1 MDNFFEKKNLYFIAE
16 IGGNHQGS
24 YEKAIEICELA
35 ISSGADCVKFQLY
48 KADSLVN
55 PILSKDRHIHFQKF
69 ELTKEQHIS
78 LAKKCIDSGV
88 DYAASI
94 WDLEML
100 EWIDPYTKFYKIGS
114 GDLTSIN
121 FLKEFAKRGKP
132 IVLST
137 GLSNIKE
144 VHKIVN
150 YIRSFN
156 PLYKEKGMI
165 ILMQC
170 TSMYPIKDSD
180 ANLSV
185 ISEFAKLENIIP
197 GYSDHTIGE
206 NALVN
211 SISWGAKVIEFHFTD
226 NKKNKS
232 FRDHQVSLELNEV
245 IELKKK
251 CLQAQE
257 MIGNPTKIP
266 LEIELSNNHVK
277 TFRRGIY
284 PKISLEKGQII
295 TEKDLICLRP
305 CEGISAIHYD
315 QILGKELLVS
325 VDKFQVLEWGMF
337 K

>member
-35 ISSGADCVKFQLY
+35 ISSGADCIKFQLY

-55 PILSKDRHIHFQKF
+55 PIISKERYTHFHKF

-78 LAKKCIDSGV
+78 LAKMCIDSGV

-144 VHKIVN
+144 VHKIIN

-185 ISEFAKLENIIP
+185 ISEFGKIENIIP

-206 NALVN
+206 NALIN
-211 SISWGAKVIEFHFTD
+211 SISWGARVIEFHFTD

>member
-78 LAKKCIDSGV
+78 LAKMCIDSGV

-257 MIGNPTKIP
+257 MIGNPNKIP

-284 PKISLEKGQII
+284 PK
-295 TEKDLICLRP
+295 
-305 CEGISAIHYD
+305 
-315 QILGKELLVS
+315 LV
-325 VDKFQVLEWGMF
+325 
-337 K
+337 

>member
-1 MDNFFEKKNLYFIAE
+1 MDNLFKNKNLYLIAE

-35 ISSGADCVKFQLY
+35 ISSRADCIKFQLY

-55 PILSKDRHIHFQKF
+55 PKLSKERHSHFQKF
-69 ELTKEQHIS
+69 ELTKEEHIS
-78 LAKKCIDSGV
+78 LAKMCVDAGV

-100 EWIDPYTKFYKIGS
+100 EWIDPYLKFYKIGS
-114 GDLTSIN
+114 GDLTSIK
-121 FLKEFAKRGKP
+121 FLKTFAKKSKP

-137 GLSNIKE
+137 GLSNFKE
-144 VHKIVN
+144 VKQIVN
-150 YIRSFN
+150 YIRSLN
-156 PLYKEKGMI
+156 PIYKEKGMI

-170 TSMYPIKDSD
+170 TSMYPIMDSD

-197 GYSDHTIGE
+197 GYSDHTIGK
-206 NALVN
+206 NALIN
-211 SISWGAKVIEFHFTD
+211 SISWGAKVLEFHFTD

-232 FRDHQVSLELNEV
+232 FRDHQVSLEINEV
-245 IELKKK
+245 IELKNS

-257 MIGNPTKIP
+257 MIGSPNKIP
-266 LEIELSNNHVK
+266 LEIELSNNHVQ

-284 PKISLEKGQII
+284 PKINLEKGTKI
-295 TEKDLICLRP
+295 TEEDIICLRP
-305 CEGISAIHYD
+305 CEGISAIYYD
-315 QILGKELLVS
+315 QILGKELLIS
-325 VDKFQVLEWGMF
+325 VDKFQVLGWDMF

>member
-35 ISSGADCVKFQLY
+35 ISSGADCIKFQLY

-55 PILSKDRHIHFQKF
+55 PTISKERHTHFQKF

-78 LAKKCIDSGV
+78 LAKMCIDSGV

-144 VHKIVN
+144 VYKIIN
-150 YIRSFN
+150 YIRRFN

-185 ISEFAKLENIIP
+185 ISEFGKIENIIP

-206 NALVN
+206 NALIN
-211 SISWGAKVIEFHFTD
+211 SISWGARVIEFHFTD

-257 MIGNPTKIP
+257 MIGNPNKIP

-284 PKISLEKGQII
+284 PRISLEKGKRI

-315 QILGKELLVS
+315 HILGKELLVS
-325 VDKFQVLEWGMF
+325 VDKFQVLEWEMF

>member
-55 PILSKDRHIHFQKF
+55 PILSKERHTHFKKF

-78 LAKKCIDSGV
+78 LAKMCIDSGV

-144 VHKIVN
+144 VQKIVN

-185 ISEFAKLENIIP
+185 ISEFGKLKNIIP
-197 GYSDHTIGE
+197 GYSDHTIGK
-206 NALVN
+206 NALIN
-211 SISWGAKVIEFHFTD
+211 SISWGA
-226 NKKNKS
+226 
-232 FRDHQVSLELNEV
+232 RL
-245 IELKKK
+245 
-251 CLQAQE
+251 
-257 MIGNPTKIP
+257 
-266 LEIELSNNHVK
+266 
-277 TFRRGIY
+277 
-284 PKISLEKGQII
+284 
-295 TEKDLICLRP
+295 
-305 CEGISAIHYD
+305 
-315 QILGKELLVS
+315 
-325 VDKFQVLEWGMF
+325 
-337 K
+337 